1 MSKQA
6 DPFLFRVMA
15 GLDPA
20 IGTKLH
26 EIPGSS
32 PGMTIEMIELNP
44 LPEVIC

>member
-6 DPFLFRVMA
+6 ELFLFHVMA

-20 IGTKLH
+20 ISIKLH

-32 PGMTIEMIELNP
+32 PGMTMGMIELNP